1 MRGIIVHQLSGLSS
15 QRGASVTSVV
25 FIIIVLGVAAKLIV
39 AIVPAQIGDYQ
50 LTKTLSAQLKESNAN
65 KETAKQFVER
75 VNKQL
80 SINANYDTKAE
91 EVFTF
96 TDKKTGQLAI
106 HKQYEVTN
114 KFFGNVDIV
123 NRFEGDID
131 ATTAE

>member
-1 MRGIIVHQLSGLSS
+1 MHQLSGLSS

-114 KFFGNVDIV
+114 KLFGNVDIV

-131 ATTAE
+131 ATTAG

>member
-1 MRGIIVHQLSGLSS
+1 MVQQLSGLSS
-15 QRGASVTSVV
+15 QRGASVTSIV
-25 FIIIVLGVAAKLIV
+25 FIIIVLGMAAKLIV

-80 SINANYDTKAE
+80 SINADYDTKAE
-91 EVFTF
+91 EVFTL

-106 HKQYEVTN
+106 HKEYAVTN
-114 KFFGNVDIV
+114 SLFGNIDIV

>member
-1 MRGIIVHQLSGLSS
+1 MVQQLSGLSS

-80 SINANYDTKAE
+80 SINADYDTKAE

-96 TDKKTGQLAI
+96 TDKKPGQLAI
-106 HKQYEVTN
+106 NKQYETTN
-114 KFFGNVDIV
+114 NFFGNIDIV

-131 ATTAE
+131 STTAE

>member
-1 MRGIIVHQLSGLSS
+1 MQQLSGLSS
-15 QRGASVTSVV
+15 QRGASVTSIV

-50 LTKTLSAQLKESNAN
+50 LTKTLSEQLKESNAN

-80 SINANYDTKAE
+80 SINADYDTKAE

-106 HKQYEVTN
+106 HKQYAVTN
-114 KFFGNVDIV
+114 KLFGNIDIV

>member
-1 MRGIIVHQLSGLSS
+1 MHQLSGLSS

-75 VNKQL
+75 VNRQL
-80 SINANYDTKAE
+80 SINANYDTQAE

-114 KFFGNVDIV
+114 KLFGNVDIV

>member
-1 MRGIIVHQLSGLSS
+1 MHQLSGLSS

-114 KFFGNVDIV
+114 KLFGNVDIV

>member
-1 MRGIIVHQLSGLSS
+1 MVQQLSGLSS

-80 SINANYDTKAE
+80 SINADYDTKAE

-106 HKQYEVTN
+106 YKKYETTN
-114 KFFGNVDIV
+114 NFFGNIDIV

-131 ATTAE
+131 STTAE

>member
-1 MRGIIVHQLSGLSS
+1 MRGIIVQQLSGLSS
-15 QRGASVTSVV
+15 QRGASVTSIV

-50 LTKTLSAQLKESNAN
+50 LTKTLSEQLKESNAN

-80 SINANYDTKAE
+80 SINADYDTKAE

-106 HKQYEVTN
+106 HKQYAVTN
-114 KFFGNVDIV
+114 KLFGNIDIV

>member
-1 MRGIIVHQLSGLSS
+1 MQQLSGLSS
-15 QRGASVTSVV
+15 QRGASVTSIV

-80 SINANYDTKAE
+80 SINADYDTKAE

-114 KFFGNVDIV
+114 KLFGNVDIV

>member
-1 MRGIIVHQLSGLSS
+1 MVQQLSGLSS
-15 QRGASVTSVV
+15 QRGASVTSIV

-80 SINANYDTKAE
+80 SINADYHTKAE
-91 EVFTF
+91 EVLTF

-106 HKQYEVTN
+106 HKQYAVTN
-114 KFFGNVDIV
+114 KLFGNIDIV